1 MFVANYL
8 SIPLLAIVFLVGIV
22 LYALVNAFKS
32 LLRGLPGP
40 WYTHFTH
47 LVLKYQILAG
57 NRVHYIHALHRRYGS
72 VVRVSPGEV
81 AVSDLEAF
89 SKIHK
94 IGSGF
99 LKSAW
104 YDGVTPDREPGVFV
118 MRDAHQHAARR
129 RLFPRAFSV
138 SSLLTNWESEIRQ
151 KAELAVNNI
160 KRDAQSTGA
169 DVFKWWTLM
178 ATDVIA
184 HLPFG
189 ESFRMLELGKVCH
202 LCRIL
207 TGFYTNLL

>member
-1 MFVANYL
+1 MYIANSL
-8 SIPLLAIVFLVGIV
+8 SMPLLAGVFLIGIV
-22 LYALVNAFKS
+22 LYAFVNAFKS
-32 LLRGLPGP
+32 PLRGLPGP

-47 LVLKYQILAG
+47 LVLKWQILAG
-57 NRVHYIHALHRRYGS
+57 NRVHYIHSLHQRYGP
-72 VVRVSPGEV
+72 VVRVSPVEV

-104 YDGVTPDREPGVFV
+104 YDGITPDREPGIFV
-118 MRDAHQHAARR
+118 MRDPHQHAARR
-129 RLFPRAFSV
+129 RLFARAFSV

-151 KAELAVNNI
+151 KTEFAVNNI
-160 KRDAQSTGA
+160 KRDTQGAGA

-184 HLPFG
+184 HLSFG
-189 ESFRMLELGKVCH
+189 ESFRMLELGKV
-202 LCRIL
+202 
-207 TGFYTNLL
+207 TMSSPSQSNKPWD